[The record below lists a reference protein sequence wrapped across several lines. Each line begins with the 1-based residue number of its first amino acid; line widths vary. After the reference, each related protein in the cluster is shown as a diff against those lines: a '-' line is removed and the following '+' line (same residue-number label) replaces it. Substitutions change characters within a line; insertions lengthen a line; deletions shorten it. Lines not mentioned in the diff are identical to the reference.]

1 LRCCVCPKGQRCG
14 SSPRVHRHL
23 PRAPLRGHCATRAGL
38 SYGLR
43 GRPAPSATRQIPIT
57 SVPEAIR
64 RSSFICRTTQRRR
77 RLPSGHGA
85 RVEPPHARTTIA
97 GRCCLRTRRRGTVPA
112 LECHVHASRMAF
124 VVALRRDRTRGRHT
138 QRPFS
143 AGRTVLTRCRTS
155 DNVRVIEVA
164 TVGHRRKLLQAI
176 TAAADCP
183 EITAVSGRPATAPR
197 ASPRLGYGTPHRKR
211 GRAASS
217 KRVRHTRSNGLGST
231 ASRSVWARNVP
242 SNK

>member
-1 LRCCVCPKGQRCG
+1 MGERNAGT
-14 SSPRVHRHL
+14 SPENRIEFRVGINL
-23 PRAPLRGHCATRAGL
+23 GDVIA
-38 SYGLR
+38 
-43 GRPAPSATRQIPIT
+43 
-57 SVPEAIR
+57 EAEDT
-64 RSSFICRTTQRRR
+64 F
-77 RLPSGHGA
+77 GDG
-85 RVEPPHARTTIA
+85 
-97 GRCCLRTRRRGTVPA
+97 
-112 LECHVHASRMAF
+112 
-124 VVALRRDRTRGRHT
+124 
-138 QRPFS
+138 
-143 AGRTVLTRCRTS
+143 
-155 DNVRVIEVA
+155 VIGVA